1 VIVFSLYKM
10 EDQKIEVSSS
20 TIDPLQLQKMLFI
33 FNAIEKGWTVKKKD
47 DKYVFTKNHENKR
60 EVFLESYLRKFI
72 TESLSIDNIE

>member
-1 VIVFSLYKM
+1 M
-10 EDQKIEVSSS
+10 EDQTIEVSTS

-33 FNAIEKGWTVKKKD
+33 FNAIEKGWSVKKKD

-72 TESLSIDNIE
+72 TETISIDNIE